1 MDATP
6 ESNLIIER
14 DVMVQ
19 MRDQVKLAT
28 DVYYPQGQASSEAL
42 PVLLERTPYDKQDPE
57 RSARASFF
65 ARHGYVVVLQDCRG
79 CYGSEGDLYF
89 LANEPKDGYDT
100 VEWIAAQDWCDGSV
114 GTFGTSYMSWTQS
127 ALASQNPPHL
137 GCMIPN
143 MGGWNAHTSTVRQG
157 GAFELRFMAWAF
169 WHSAQ
174 NSSATL
180 KQEPWLQPALN
191 TGPSFRDWLQRLP
204 LKEGQTQLALI
215 PNYERWIFDIYT
227 RGTYDDFWRQPGFAI
242 EEHLDQHSDVP
253 TLLVGGWYD
262 SYTRATLDAYRA
274 LSRSKKGP
282 IKVIIGPWTHGTY
295 TTEEQTSGDIDLG
308 DAAALESFDELH
320 LTWFDRWLKNKN
332 PGIDQEAPIQ
342 LFVMGGGSG
351 KKTRLGHLDHGGS
364 WRHETEWP
372 LARTSFTRFY
382 LHGNGLLQTELPTE
396 DEGQT
401 TYRFDP
407 DNPVPTIGGNFS
419 SLSFLSPLPQK
430 AAPDQPAGA
439 ERREEITPCGGYD
452 QRESDRFF
460 GCKPPFLP
468 LGSRRDV
475 VVFQTLPLE
484 EDVET
489 TGPIKVKLW
498 VSSSAPDTD
507 FTAKLID
514 CYPPSADY
522 PQGYALNLTD
532 SILRVRY
539 ANSREKEV
547 FLEPSGIYPLIV
559 VLYPTSNLFKRGHS
573 IRLDISSSNFPRF
586 DVNPNTGEP
595 VGRNRRRT
603 EADNTIHH
611 SRQFPSH
618 IVLPIIANTS

>member
-1 MDATP
+1 MDTTP
-6 ESNLIIER
+6 KSNLVIDR
-14 DVMVQ
+14 DLMVQ

-42 PVLLERTPYDKQDPE
+42 PVLLERTPYDKQDPK

-79 CYGSEGDLYF
+79 CYGSGGDLYF
-89 LANEPKDGYDT
+89 LANEPRDGYDT

-137 GCMIPN
+137 ACMIPN
-143 MGGWNAHTSTVRQG
+143 MGGWNAHTSSVRQG

-191 TGPSFRDWLQRLP
+191 TGPSFREWLRRLP
-204 LKEGQTQLALI
+204 LTEGQTQLSLI
-215 PNYERWIFDIYT
+215 PSYERWIFDIYT

-262 SYTRATLDAYRA
+262 SYTRATLDAYMA
-274 LSRSKKGP
+274 LSRSKRGP

-308 DAAALESFDELH
+308 DAAALESFDKLH
-320 LTWFDRWLKNKN
+320 LTWFDRWLRNKN
-332 PGIDQEAPIQ
+332 TGIDREAPIQ

-351 KKTRLGHLDHGGS
+351 KKTRSGHLDHGGS

-382 LHGNGLLQTELPTE
+382 LHGNGRLQTELPAE

-419 SLSFLSPLPQK
+419 SLSFLGPLPQK
-430 AAPDQPAGA
+430 ADPGQPAGA

-468 LGSRRDV
+468 LGSRGDLL
-475 VVFQTLPLE
+475 VFQTFPLE
-484 EDVET
+484 EDVEI
-489 TGPIKVKLW
+489 TGPIEVRLW
-498 VSSSAPDTD
+498 VASSAPDTD

-514 CYPPSADY
+514 CYPPSSDY

-532 SILRVRY
+532 SILRARF
-539 ANSREKEV
+539 ASSREKEV
-547 FLEPSGIYPLIV
+547 FLEPGEIYPLTV

-586 DVNPNTGEP
+586 DVNPNTAEP
-595 VGRNRRRT
+595 LGRNRRKT

-611 SRQFPSH
+611 SRRCPSH
-618 IVLPIIANTS
+618 IVLPIIARTS